1 MFIPE
6 VFENGRVVLIKE
18 EDFQKAIENG
28 QEILVFCGGWSG
40 GYARAFGAEKETDLY
55 EEGKECWNCYSYELK
70 DKVLTPDEMK
80 RFYKVIVTNGIRVY
94 MKTGEPANQCR
105 NRFIDWDSRYE
116 MYDGR
121 PRIAGVSRE
130 EYEELR
136 KQVDEDLT
144 LRYIGNWHY
153 DADDVKNHL
162 EEMKKDISGILY

>member
-40 GYARAFGAEKETDLY
+40 GYARAFGAEKEADLY
-55 EEGKECWNCYSYELK
+55 EDNYEHWNCYSYELR
-70 DKVLTPDEMK
+70 DKVLTSDDMK
-80 RFYKVIVTNGIRVY
+80 KFYKVIVTDGIRVY
-94 MKTGEPANQCR
+94 MKTGEPANQCMSS
-105 NRFIDWDSRYE
+105 FIDWDSKYE

-121 PRIAGVSRE
+121 SRIAGVSRA

-136 KQVDEDLT
+136 KQVDADLT
-144 LRYIGNWHY
+144 LRWMGRDHY
-153 DADDVKNHL
+153 DMDDVKNHL
-162 EEMKKDISGILY
+162 EEMRKDISGILY

>member
-40 GYARAFGAEKETDLY
+40 GYARAFGAEKEADLY

-70 DKVLTPDEMK
+70 DKVLTPDDMK
-80 RFYKVIVTNGIRVY
+80 KFYKVIVTDGIRVY
-94 MKTGEPANQCR
+94 MKTGEPANTHFCS
-105 NRFIDWDSRYE
+105 FIDWDSKYKG
-116 MYDGR
+116 YSGH
-121 PRIAGVSRE
+121 PRIAGVSPE

-136 KQVDEDLT
+136 KQVDKELT
-144 LRYIGNWHY
+144 LHLMEGHY
-153 DADDVKNHL
+153 DMDDVKNHL
-162 EEMKKDISGILY
+162 DEMKKDISGILY